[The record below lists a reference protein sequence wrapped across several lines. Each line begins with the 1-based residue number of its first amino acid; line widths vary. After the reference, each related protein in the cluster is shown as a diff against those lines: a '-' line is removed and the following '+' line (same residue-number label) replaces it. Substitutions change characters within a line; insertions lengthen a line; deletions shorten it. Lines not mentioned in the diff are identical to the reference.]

1 MKAMML
7 HHPGMIEDV
16 QLKCETLDIQEPKE
30 SEILIRVKFC
40 AVCRTD
46 LHLIEGDLP
55 LPELPII
62 PGHKVVGIIEETG
75 DCIDEFKK
83 GERVGVP
90 WMSSTCCRCG
100 YCRGGTENLCDLAQ
114 FTGLDRHGGYAEYIT
129 VPGQFVYKLPDEIA
143 DHQAPPLLCSGIIGY
158 RSLKLCRLRSGQKLG
173 IFGFGASAHITIQVA
188 IHLNCE
194 VYVFTRSEE
203 HRIHAEELGAVWSG
217 GSNDDPGTELDSV
230 LIFAPS
236 GVLMVDSLKNLRK
249 GGTVVSA
256 GIHMS
261 DIPKFPYRLLYGE
274 RAMMS
279 ATNATHQD
287 GLEFLKLAS
296 EIPIRTEVK
305 LYQLEQANQALLDL
319 KQSRIKG
326 AAVLTID

>member
-1 MKAMML
+1 M
-7 HHPGMIEDV
+7 
-16 QLKCETLDIQEPKE
+16 
-30 SEILIRVKFC
+30 
-40 AVCRTD
+40 
-46 LHLIEGDLP
+46 
-55 LPELPII
+55 
-62 PGHKVVGIIEETG
+62 GI
-75 DCIDEFKK
+75 
-83 GERVGVP
+83 
-90 WMSSTCCRCG
+90 
-100 YCRGGTENLCDLAQ
+100 Y
-114 FTGLDRHGGYAEYIT
+114 
-129 VPGQFVYKLPDEIA
+129 
-143 DHQAPPLLCSGIIGY
+143 
-158 RSLKLCRLRSGQKLG
+158 
-173 IFGFGASAHITIQVA
+173 GFGASAHITLQVA

-256 GIHMS
+256 GLNMS
-261 DIPKFPYRLLYGE
+261 DIPKFHYRLLYGE

-287 GLEFLKLAS
+287 GQEFLKLAS

-305 LYQLEQANQALLDL
+305 LYQLEQANQVLLDL

>member
-46 LHLIEGDLP
+46 LHLIEGDFP
-55 LPELPII
+55 VPELPII
-62 PGHKVVGIIEETG
+62 PGHQVVGIIEETG

-129 VPGQFVYKLPDEIA
+129 APGQFVYKLPDEIA
-143 DHQAPPLLCSGIIGY
+143 DHQAAPLLCSGIIGY
-158 RSLKLCRLRSGQKLG
+158 RSLKLSGLRSGQKLG

-188 IHLNCE
+188 VHLNCE

-217 GSNDDPGTELDSV
+217 GSNDDLGVELDSV

-249 GGTVVSA
+249 WGTAVSA

-287 GLEFLKLAS
+287 GLEFLKQAR

-326 AAVLTID
+326 AAVLTND